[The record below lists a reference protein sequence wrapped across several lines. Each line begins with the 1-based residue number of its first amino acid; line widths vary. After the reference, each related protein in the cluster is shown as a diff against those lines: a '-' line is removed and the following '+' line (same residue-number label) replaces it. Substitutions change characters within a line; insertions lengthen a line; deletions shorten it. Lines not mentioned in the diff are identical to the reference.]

1 MSHNV
6 HRVNAF
12 ALHMTLMVMVKIKHC
27 DPDSAANAWLLQG
40 ENKGGVSFLLF
51 PWFLVEPSLHGDRS
65 LPGERKEHL

>member
-1 MSHNV
+1 
-6 HRVNAF
+6 
-12 ALHMTLMVMVKIKHC
+12 MVMVKIKHC